1 MKRKYLKIKSNEEVI
16 IVCNNK
22 PNILI
27 KNENN
32 HLNISECGTR
42 SKLESTEIINITD
55 IEYNKLVDFILT
67 KLMESNNNDKTDILI
82 NKKLEEYFKL
92 LCGNNYK
99 DQDIQ
104 NMKFQ
109 CITFY
114 DCTK

>member
-1 MKRKYLKIKSNEEVI
+1 MKRKYLKIKNNEEVI

-22 PNILI
+22 PNTLI

-32 HLNISECGTR
+32 RLNISECGTR
-42 SKLESTEIINITD
+42 NKLESTEIINITA